1 MAGVTVRSRTLL
13 ATVLALSVLAALAA
27 YVAGRAF
34 NGRLSLPVVAR
45 ACTVQGT
52 DGAAGAPRRVA
63 LERDQMA
70 NAATIAAVGIRRNAP
85 PRAIVVALATAY
97 QESGLVNLSDGDR
110 DSVGLFQQRPSQGWG
125 PPEKI
130 RDPRYA
136 ANRFYAALSK
146 IKSWEHMR
154 VTDAA
159 QAVQRS
165 AYPQAYQK
173 WADEAH
179 VLADALLGNAAGAV
193 ACLLKRE
200 PPVRGPAAA
209 AALTAG
215 LTLDWGSLATLPQAE
230 QPGLAVAAGDDRT
243 GWRYAHW
250 LVSHAG
256 QHGVQRVRFGGLQW
270 TAQAGSWAPVTDPAP
285 AERLV
290 IAEVFAD

>member
-1 MAGVTVRSRTLL
+1 MDRVTVRSRTVL
-13 ATVLALSVLAALAA
+13 ATVLALSVLAGLVA
-27 YVAGRAF
+27 YVTGRTF
-34 NGRLSLPVVAR
+34 DGRLSLPVVAR

-52 DGAAGAPRRVA
+52 DDAAGEPRRVA

-85 PRAIVVALATAY
+85 ERAIVVALATAY
-97 QESGLVNLSDGDR
+97 QESGLVNRSDGDR

-146 IKSWEHMR
+146 IKGWERMR
-154 VTDAA
+154 VTEAA

-165 AYPQAYQK
+165 AYPGAYQK
-173 WADEAH
+173 WADEAQ
-179 VLADALLGNAAGAV
+179 VVADALLGNASGAV
-193 ACLLKRE
+193 ACLLKE
-200 PPVRGPAAA
+200 VPAVRGPAAA

-215 LTLDWGSLATLPQAE
+215 LALDWGSLETLPQAE

-256 QHGVQRVRFGGLQW
+256 QLGVQRVRFGGLQW
-270 TAQAGSWAPVTDPAP
+270 AAQAGTWVPVTDPAP
-285 AERLV
+285 AQRLV
-290 IAEVFAD
+290 LAEVFAD